1 MPSKESTTEQV
12 RAVADKYHVFVRASK
27 SVFKKYEAAVKE
39 METRFEILDADLE
52 FRFNRN
58 PIHHIETRI
67 KKPKSV
73 FEKMVRYEKPLTLA
87 SMEEN
92 VLDIAGVRV
101 IVSYIDDVY
110 ALVKVLSMQDDLEI
124 IKIKDYIANP
134 KPNGYRSLHVIAKIP
149 INFLDRKQ
157 CVPVEIQFRTIAMD
171 FWASLEHTLKYKNN
185 GELEGID
192 MFDELK
198 NCSDIITDVE
208 HRMQI
213 LMHAVQTNDVEEAAR
228 QRRNQLKEQAQE
240 VEQAKINEAKIAEV
254 KASEAK
260 TTKTK
265 TAGAKVTES
274 KTVKAK
280 VAGAKT
286 TEAKTAS
293 AKTKTSGA
301 KAAKAKTPEA
311 KTAKTK
317 TASTKEKTTK
327 TAQAKETK

>member
-265 TAGAKVTES
+265 ATGAKVTES
-274 KTVKAK
+274 KAVKAK
-280 VAGAKT
+280 AMGAKT

-301 KAAKAKTPEA
+301 KAT
-311 KTAKTK
+311 KTK

>member
-265 TAGAKVTES
+265 ATGAKVTES

-280 VAGAKT
+280 AMGAKT

>member
-265 TAGAKVTES
+265 ATGAKVTES

-280 VAGAKT
+280 AMGAKT

-301 KAAKAKTPEA
+301 KATKTKTAKTKA
-311 KTAKTK
+311 TKTK

>member
-265 TAGAKVTES
+265 ATGAKVTES
-274 KTVKAK
+274 KAVKAK
-280 VAGAKT
+280 AMGAKT

-301 KAAKAKTPEA
+301 KATKT
-311 KTAKTK
+311 KTAETKTTKTK